1 LGPRRLSNRTAGA
14 SGLTPEE
21 HAKCSERSEHRLF
34 DALHIQRE
42 LFPRSVMSGD
52 LDDLGALHGLT
63 FGVPFP
69 LLVEGRWG
77 FPNGPDERAA
87 VGDGENPERA

>member
-1 LGPRRLSNRTAGA
+1 
-14 SGLTPEE
+14 
-21 HAKCSERSEHRLF
+21 
-34 DALHIQRE
+34 
-42 LFPRSVMSGD
+42 MSGD
-52 LDDLGALHGLT
+52 LDDVGVLQGLT

-77 FPNGPDERAA
+77 FPNGLDERAA

>member
-1 LGPRRLSNRTAGA
+1 MEAFPDRALRPGQPKMPLGPRRLSNRTAGA

-42 LFPRSVMSGD
+42 LFRVWLFWSDVGGRVLMRPVPRTG
-52 LDDLGALHGLT
+52 
-63 FGVPFP
+63 
-69 LLVEGRWG
+69 
-77 FPNGPDERAA
+77 RAA
-87 VGDGENPERA
+87 WH